1 MKKKSFILIV
11 TIIFIFYFAYLSIEI
26 LQNHNFNHIINQ
38 NKYNYIQEKIYLN
51 YIDHYI
57 DTKNQNDILN
67 LDLNDNRFKLN
78 IYSKSLDTNQTQYD
92 IFIESTNN
100 SNIRTYMQKIK

>member
-57 DTKNQNDILN
+57 DTNIQNDILT
-67 LDLNDNRFKLN
+67 LDLNDNIFKLN